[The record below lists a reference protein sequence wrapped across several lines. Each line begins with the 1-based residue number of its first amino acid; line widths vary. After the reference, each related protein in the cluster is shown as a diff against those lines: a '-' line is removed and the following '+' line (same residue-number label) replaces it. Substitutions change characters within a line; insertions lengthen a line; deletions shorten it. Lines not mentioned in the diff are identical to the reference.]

1 MLIRLMSIRRSR
13 PISMTDLKRP
23 LLAPTVKRSCS
34 FFRSTARVSSN
45 TQSASGAPT
54 WLRPRSLPS
63 ATTEAAT
70 PPSISAN
77 SAASVFNSM
86 VPPLQLGLPI
96 CAPRRRG
103 GASRSLLNT
112 NKLWVLLGVLWR
124 LGRLPPS
131 PPYGGD
137 LGRKGLGRLKGHP
150 VRWHRARAWRLPE
163 RRCQRGEPLGCSCA
177 RLVCGLRRGGAV
189 VPRFGAGEKK
199 GRQPLSGDSAAP
211 NPGLLRVGE
220 KSRTHRIHL
229 QGRRQCRKGPRPA
242 TRVGGA
248 QAPEA
253 AILRGGS

>member
-86 VPPLQLGLPI
+86 VPPLQLALPI

-150 VRWHRARAWRLPE
+150 MRWHRAREWR
-163 RRCQRGEPLGCSCA
+163 R
-177 RLVCGLRRGGAV
+177 
-189 VPRFGAGEKK
+189 
-199 GRQPLSGDSAAP
+199 LSGVANAASLWAAAAP
-211 NPGLLRVGE
+211 AWCAGFAAAAPSFLVLAQE
-220 KSRTHRIHL
+220 K
-229 QGRRQCRKGPRPA
+229 RKGASRYRGTARRP
-242 TRVGGA
+242 
-248 QAPEA
+248 
-253 AILRGGS
+253 ILAFFV